1 MYILD
6 TNTLIYFFK
15 GKGMVAERLL
25 KCSLREVGVPSIVL
39 FELEFGICLSS
50 APEKRRAQLQR
61 LMEVVTLLPFDGRAA
76 KEAAKARA
84 VLEQNGTPIGPLDLL
99 IAATALAHGGV
110 LVTHNT
116 REFERVPGLQVED
129 WYE

>member
-39 FELEFGICLSS
+39 FELELGICLSS
-50 APEKRRAQLQR
+50 APEKRA
-61 LMEVVTLLPFDGRAA
+61 PH
-76 KEAAKARA
+76 
-84 VLEQNGTPIGPLDLL
+84 LL
-99 IAATALAHGGV
+99 ISSALSAFHPWLKTPSSVNLNAAFSSV
-110 LVTHNT
+110 LPHLDPST
-116 REFERVPGLQVED
+116 
-129 WYE
+129 